1 MGKIGIPDEIINKT
15 GKLTAEEYDII
26 KQHSII
32 GYQILSQISEYPFL
46 CDGARYHHEHYD
58 GNGYPDG
65 LKGHEIPELA
75 RILSVADAYDAMT
88 SRRSYRDPL
97 PQEEVRDEL
106 IRCAGTQFDPRYAKI
121 MLKLMD
127 EDENYLMREI
137 EATP

>member
-1 MGKIGIPDEIINKT
+1 M
-15 GKLTAEEYDII
+15 
-26 KQHSII
+26 
-32 GYQILSQISEYPFL
+32 
-46 CDGARYHHEHYD
+46 
-58 GNGYPDG
+58 
-65 LKGHEIPELA
+65 
-75 RILSVADAYDAMT
+75 ADAYDAMT